1 MSHPSVIQYRRDLH
15 QIPELDRELPETTAY
30 LQNVLSQHPCRLF
43 SPAEGALC
51 AYFDAGRPD
60 TAAFRADMDALPVE
74 EAGDNPFRSRH
85 PGKMHACGHDGHMA
99 MVLSLADAVAARR
112 EPLEQNVLLIFQ
124 PAEETT
130 GGAADI
136 CRSGVLE
143 EYCVRRVFGI
153 HIWPGLPAGS
163 VWTRP
168 GPMMAKNSE
177 VDLLLTGRSAHI
189 ARAEEGIDALWWG
202 AEWLRRV
209 YAMAEGELP
218 ASELRVL
225 RFGQMESGTVRNAI
239 SAQTVLRGSLRVF
252 SMETF
257 HFLCRRIRELG
268 EDIARESGCR
278 TQARFSAGYPP
289 VTNDPALV
297 EAVCRHL
304 GAQAPAMLE
313 APALTAEDFSFYQ
326 QRVPG
331 TFFFLGAGDVPPLH
345 AADFHF
351 DEAILER
358 GVELY
363 RRLLDL
369 TAEGLDRPT

>member
-74 EAGDNPFRSRH
+74 EAGDHPFRSRH
-85 PGKMHACGHDGHMA
+85 PGRMHACGHDGHMA
-99 MVLSLADAVAARR
+99 MVLSLADAIAARR
-112 EPLEQNVLLIFQ
+112 EPLRQNVLLIFQ

-130 GGAADI
+130 GGAKDI
-136 CRSGVLE
+136 CDSGVLE
-143 EYCVRRVFGI
+143 EYNVRRVFGI

-163 VWTRP
+163 IWTRP
-168 GPMMAKNSE
+168 GAMMAKNSE
-177 VDLLLTGRSAHI
+177 VDLILTGRSAHI

-202 AEWLRRV
+202 TEWLRRV

-225 RFGQMESGTVRNAI
+225 RFGQMESGTVRNAL
-239 SAQTVLRGSLRVF
+239 SARTVLRGSLRVF

-268 EDIARESGCR
+268 EDIALESGCNAE
-278 TQARFSAGYPP
+278 ARFSAGYPP
-289 VTNDPALV
+289 VNNDPELV
-297 EAVCRHL
+297 EAVRRHL
-304 GAQAPAMLE
+304 GAQAPSMLE
-313 APALTAEDFSFYQ
+313 TPALTAEDFSFYQ
-326 QRVPG
+326 QQVPG
-331 TFFFLGAGDVPPLH
+331 VFFFLGAGEVPPLH
-345 AADFHF
+345 AADFRF

-358 GVELY
+358 GAALY
-363 RRLLDL
+363 RELLDL
-369 TAEGLDRPT
+369 I